1 MPHPPL
7 YLVTPYKGVD
17 IDKRERRHRT
27 PKQNRQTM
35 KINEILSP
43 SIRQVLKPRKQQTP
57 LWQQRQSADSDFCR
71 AVVAN
76 GYMSEEQM
84 QEAVSR
90 YRLGCSRDGGVI
102 FWQIDTLGHE
112 YDGKIM
118 YYRPDCHRD
127 HQRHPQWVSNLL
139 KRQFLG
145 RFPEMAAWMPETH
158 HCLFGTHLLR
168 EDVRGLRAEGLSQTS
183 SFRLHTSAVAV
194 VEAEKTAVIMSA
206 HYPQYLWLAAG
217 GLTELTAQKLFPLR
231 HHRVVLFPDTDPDQ
245 TAYKRWYTIA
255 QEARRLYGL
264 DIRVSALLERHATAE
279 QKQAKIDLVD
289 YCLTAKR

>member
-1 MPHPPL
+1 
-7 YLVTPYKGVD
+7 
-17 IDKRERRHRT
+17 
-27 PKQNRQTM
+27 M

-57 LWQQRQSADSDFCR
+57 LWQQRQSCDSDFCR

-76 GYMSEEQM
+76 GYMTSEQM
-84 QEAVSR
+84 QEAALR
-90 YRLGCSRDGGVI
+90 YRLGCSRSGGVI
-102 FWQIDTLGHE
+102 FCC
-112 YDGKIM
+112 DGKIM

-145 RFPEMAAWMPETH
+145 RFPEMAPWMPETH
-158 HCLFGTHLLR
+158 HCLFGTHQ
-168 EDVRGLRAEGLSQTS
+168 LSEELIVKSEEFATA
-183 SFRLHTSAVAV
+183 RTIAV

-231 HHRVVLFPDTDPDQ
+231 RHHIVLFPDTDPDQ
-245 TAYKRWYTIA
+245 TAYTRWYTIA

-264 DIRVSALLERHATAE
+264 EIRVSALLERHATAA

-289 YCLTAKR
+289 FLF

>member
-1 MPHPPL
+1 
-7 YLVTPYKGVD
+7 
-17 IDKRERRHRT
+17 
-27 PKQNRQTM
+27 M

-57 LWQQRQSADSDFCR
+57 LWQQRQSCDSDFCR

-76 GYMSEEQM
+76 GYMTSEQM
-84 QEAVSR
+84 QEAAQR
-90 YRLGCSRDGGVI
+90 YRLGCSRSGGVI
-102 FWQIDTLGHE
+102 FWQIDTLE
-112 YDGKIM
+112 QICDGKIM

-145 RFPEMAAWMPETH
+145 RFPEMAPWMPETH
-158 HCLFGTHLLR
+158 HCLFGTHQ
-168 EDVRGLRAEGLSQTS
+168 LSEELIVKSEEFATA
-183 SFRLHTSAVAV
+183 RTIAV

-231 HHRVVLFPDTDPDQ
+231 RHHIVLFPDTDPDQ
-245 TAYKRWYTIA
+245 TAYTRWYTIA

-264 DIRVSALLERHATAE
+264 EIRVSALLERHATAA

-289 YCLTAKR
+289 FLF

>member
-1 MPHPPL
+1 
-7 YLVTPYKGVD
+7 
-17 IDKRERRHRT
+17 
-27 PKQNRQTM
+27 M

-43 SIRQVLKPRKQQTP
+43 SIRQVLKPRRQEHP
-57 LWQQRQSADSDFCR
+57 MWQQRQSCDSDFCR

-76 GYMSEEQM
+76 GYMTREQM
-84 QEAVSR
+84 QEAVAR
-90 YRLGCSRDGGVI
+90 YRLGCSRSGGVI
-102 FWQIDTLGHE
+102 FWQIDTLE
-112 YDGKIM
+112 QTCDGKIM

-127 HQRHPQWVSNLL
+127 HQCHPQWVSNLL

-145 RFPEMAAWMPETH
+145 RFPEMAPWMPETH
-158 HCLFGTHLLR
+158 HCLFGTHLLATHPHPLP
-168 EDVRGLRAEGLSQTS
+168 VWRGVVSPHAEYSIDSPPSQGGARGGS
-183 SFRLHTSAVAV
+183 PIAV
-194 VEAEKTAVIMSA
+194 VEAEKTAVILSA

-231 HHRVVLFPDTDPDQ
+231 HHRIVLFPDTDTDQ

-255 QEARRLYGL
+255 QEARRLYDL
-264 DIRVSALLERHATAE
+264 DIHVSSLLERRATAA

>member
-1 MPHPPL
+1 M
-7 YLVTPYKGVD
+7 
-17 IDKRERRHRT
+17 
-27 PKQNRQTM
+27 
-35 KINEILSP
+35 
-43 SIRQVLKPRKQQTP
+43 
-57 LWQQRQSADSDFCR
+57 WQQRQSADSDFCR
-71 AVVAN
+71 AVVSN
-76 GYMSEEQM
+76 GYMTREQM
-84 QEAVSR
+84 QEAVGR

-102 FWQIDTLGHE
+102 FWQIDTLGQTC
-112 YDGKIM
+112 DGKIM

-158 HCLFGTHLLR
+158 HCLFGTHLLSLADGADGA
-168 EDVRGLRAEGLSQTS
+168 DVLNTNLTNNTN
-183 SFRLHTSAVAV
+183 LAV
-194 VEAEKTAVIMSA
+194 VEAEKTAIIMSA

-231 HHRVVLFPDTDPDQ
+231 HHRIVLFPDTDPDQ
-245 TAYKRWYTIA
+245 TAYTRWYAVA

-264 DIRVSALLERHATAE
+264 DIHVSSLLERRATVA

-289 YCLTAKR
+289 FLF

>member
-1 MPHPPL
+1 
-7 YLVTPYKGVD
+7 
-17 IDKRERRHRT
+17 
-27 PKQNRQTM
+27 M
-35 KINEILSP
+35 KLNEILSP
-43 SIRQVLKPRKQQTP
+43 SIRQVLKPRRQEHP
-57 LWQQRQSADSDFCR
+57 MWQQRQSADSDFCR
-71 AVVAN
+71 AVVSN
-76 GYMSEEQM
+76 GYMTREQM
-84 QEAVSR
+84 QEAVGR

-139 KRQFLG
+139 KRQFVQ
-145 RFPEMAAWMPETH
+145 RFPEMAAWMPETN
-158 HCLFGTHLLR
+158 HCLFGTHLVSLADGA
-168 EDVRGLRAEGLSQTS
+168 DVLNTNLTNNTN
-183 SFRLHTSAVAV
+183 LAV

-231 HHRVVLFPDTDPDQ
+231 HHRIVLFPDTDTDQ
-245 TAYKRWYTIA
+245 TAYTRWYAIA

-264 DIRVSALLERHATAE
+264 DIHVSSLLERRATAA

-289 YCLTAKR
+289 FLF

>member
-57 LWQQRQSADSDFCR
+57 LWQQRQSCDSDLCR

-76 GYMSEEQM
+76 GYMTSEQM
-84 QEAVSR
+84 QEAAQR
-90 YRLGCSRDGGVI
+90 YRLGCSRSGGVI
-102 FWQIDTLGHE
+102 FWQIDTLE
-112 YDGKIM
+112 QICDGKIM

-145 RFPEMAAWMPETH
+145 RFPEMAPWMPETH
-158 HCLFGTHLLR
+158 HCLFGTHLLSLADGADDA
-168 EDVRGLRAEGLSQTS
+168 DVLNTNLTNNTN
-183 SFRLHTSAVAV
+183 LAV

-231 HHRVVLFPDTDPDQ
+231 RHRIVLFPDTDTDQ
-245 TAYKRWYTIA
+245 TAYKRWYAIA

-264 DIRVSALLERHATAE
+264 DIHVSSLLERRATAA

-289 YCLTAKR
+289 FLF